1 MKVELQGGRPPL
13 HDRQPPPQAAHFGG
27 TGDSTVIVRIMG
39 DGQYRLDDSLAPH
52 LAELDTA
59 TEDAYAAGDQEAH
72 HTALAS
78 LGAVEAERR
87 TALRRQPRVDS
98 IVPPLDLTLEEAH
111 KLMHGDG
118 LVPDLEAGAS

>member
-1 MKVELQGGRPPL
+1 M
-13 HDRQPPPQAAHFGG
+13 
-27 TGDSTVIVRIMG
+27 IVRIMG

-59 TEDAYAAGDQEAH
+59 TEDAYAAGDQEAL

-78 LGAVEAERR
+78 LGAAVKLNGER
-87 TALRRQPRVDS
+87 LPDDSLEDSDS

-111 KLMHGDG
+111 KLMQGDG
-118 LVPDLEAGAS
+118 LVPDIHGT